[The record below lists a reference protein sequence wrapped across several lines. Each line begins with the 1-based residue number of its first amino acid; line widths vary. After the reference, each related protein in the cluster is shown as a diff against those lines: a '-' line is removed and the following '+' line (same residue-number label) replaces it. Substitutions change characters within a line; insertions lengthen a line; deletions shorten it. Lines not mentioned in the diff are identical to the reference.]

1 MSDRRYD
8 MEAWA
13 LRILV
18 QAGLP
23 PDARVLLLGEGSTTP
38 APASAGTQWRLER
51 LANPDALNY
60 PDETFDAA
68 VVTTTLERLEWDRWA
83 LQRIHRI
90 LKRGGRLLLAV
101 PNLTAFLSP
110 GAVLFVVSRALA
122 RIRRRRGPAGRHRTF
137 AGRRYLRSSLES
149 MLAALHFEVESWSGH
164 RFRDPTVQ
172 PDRRTARAPEWGDRH
187 FVVARRLPGLAARI
201 DRGDA
206 AEAREFTR
214 RYEADHHR
222 FVGIRAR
229 WLARHPEFAGK
240 PCLPLDP
247 ASHAD
252 TRVLVLAPHADDELV
267 GSGGTLLR
275 LIEHGARVTVIHATD
290 GSASAAFR
298 DTPESVRTSLRLDEA
313 RAVGAAL
320 GVSDLSFWK
329 EDNRSFQVR
338 PESVE
343 RMKRALR
350 ELEPDLIFTPFVTDI
365 HPDHF
370 TLNRILD
377 EALAEAPFDA
387 SRCRI
392 LYSEIWSLVPA
403 NVMCDVT
410 SVEARVER
418 LIEMYTTAMK
428 VDDLSHLC
436 EARSFYNG
444 CRLLGRPAFVEAFFW
459 APATRHH
466 ELMASVRSS
475 DE

>member
-1 MSDRRYD
+1 
-8 MEAWA
+8 MEEQA
-13 LRILV
+13 LRTLV
-18 QAGLP
+18 RLGLP
-23 PDARVLLLGEGSTTP
+23 PDARVLLLGVGSTASPSTP
-38 APASAGTQWRLER
+38 AGMHWRLER
-51 LANPDALNY
+51 LETPDSLDHM
-60 PDETFDAA
+60 DESFDAA
-68 VVTTTLERLEWDRWA
+68 IVTETLERLEWDRWA
-83 LQRIHRI
+83 LQQIHRR
-90 LKRGGRLLLAV
+90 LRRGGRLLLAV
-101 PNLTAFLSP
+101 PNLTAFFSP
-110 GAVLFVVSRALA
+110 GAVRFVASRVLA
-122 RIRRRRGPAGRHRTF
+122 RIRGRLRPPGRGRTF

-164 RFRDPTVQ
+164 RFLGSIARPA
-172 PDRRTARAPEWGDRH
+172 RRTARPMEWGDRH

-201 DRGDA
+201 ASGDA
-206 AEAREFTR
+206 PEAREFIR

-222 FVGIRAR
+222 FVGRRDR
-229 WLARHPEFAGK
+229 WLARHPEFANQ

-247 ASHAD
+247 RSHAGA
-252 TRVLVLAPHADDELV
+252 RVLVLAPHADDELV
-267 GSGGTLLR
+267 GSAGTLLR
-275 LIEHGARVTVIHATD
+275 LIEHRARVTVIHATD

-298 DTPESVRTSLRLDEA
+298 DTPEHVRTSIRLDEA

-320 GVSDLSFWK
+320 GASDLHFWK
-329 EDNRSFQVR
+329 EDNRAFQVR

-343 RMKRALR
+343 RLKRVLR

-377 EALAEAPFDA
+377 EALAGAPFDA

-403 NVMCDVT
+403 NVSCDVT
-410 SVEARVER
+410 PVEERVER

-428 VDDLSHLC
+428 IDDLSHLC
-436 EARSFYNG
+436 EARSFYNA
-444 CRLLGRPAFVEAFFW
+444 CRLLGRPAFVEAFFS

-466 ELMASVRSS
+466 EWMTSVGSF

>member
-1 MSDRRYD
+1 MSDRRND
-8 MEAWA
+8 LEAQA

-23 PDARVLLLGEGSTTP
+23 PDARVLLLGEGSRTP
-38 APASAGTQWRLER
+38 APASPETDWRLER
-51 LANPDALNY
+51 VANPDSLNY

-68 VVTTTLERLEWDRWA
+68 VAIMTLERLEWDRWA

-90 LKRGGRLLLAV
+90 LKRGGRLMLAV
-101 PNLTAFLSP
+101 PNLAALFSP
-110 GAVLFVVSRALA
+110 GAFLFVASRALA
-122 RIRRRRGPAGRHRTF
+122 RIRRGPRTF
-137 AGRRYLRSSLES
+137 AGRRYLRSSLET
-149 MLAALHFEVESWSGH
+149 MLAALHFEVESWSGR
-164 RFRDPTVQ
+164 RFLDPTVQ
-172 PDRRTARAPEWGDRH
+172 PGRRTARALGWSDRH

-214 RYEADHHR
+214 RYEVDHQR
-222 FVGIRAR
+222 FTGIRAR
-229 WLARHPEFAGK
+229 WLARHPEFAGQ

-252 TRVLVLAPHADDELV
+252 ARVLVLAPHADDELV
-267 GSGGTLLR
+267 GSAGTLLR
-275 LIEHGARVTVIHATD
+275 LIEHRARVTVIHATD
-290 GSASAAFR
+290 GSASAALR
-298 DTPESVRTSLRLDEA
+298 DAPESVRTSIRLDEA

-320 GVSDLSFWK
+320 GVSDLVFWK
-329 EDNRSFQVR
+329 EDNRDFRVR
-338 PESVE
+338 PETVE
-343 RMKRALR
+343 RMKRVLR
-350 ELEPDLIFTPFVTDI
+350 ELEPDFILTPFVTDI

-377 EALAEAPFDA
+377 QALAGAPFDA

-410 SVEARVER
+410 TVQARVEH
-418 LIEMYTTAMK
+418 LIELYTTAMK

-436 EARSFYNG
+436 EARSFYHG
-444 CRLLGRPAFVEAFFW
+444 CRLLGRPAFVEAFFA
-459 APATRHH
+459 APTTRHH
-466 ELMASVRSS
+466 ELMASVTSS